1 MVEKPKKPNT
11 SPAKLLTADE
21 ALALG
26 RRPEVVN
33 VLKNKHGWWVIFIT
47 QFQDEVTLRYLQ
59 GERPSE
65 IFRSHNLGP
74 EVLGYKR
81 IERCVYRW
89 VNHPSKSRVKRW
101 QAEHRLYETLNKN
114 QTNTG
119 KKENNDK

>member
-1 MVEKPKKPNT
+1 MVEKPNT

-33 VLKNKHGWWVIFIT
+33 VLKNKHGWWVIFTT

-65 IFRSHNLGP
+65 IFRSHNLRP

-81 IERCVYRW
+81 IERCIYRW
-89 VNHPSKSRVKRW
+89 VNHPSKTRIRRW
-101 QAEHRLYETLNKN
+101 QAEHRLYETLNNK
-114 QTNTG
+114 QTNPD
-119 KKENNDK
+119 KKENGDK

>member
-1 MVEKPKKPNT
+1 MVEKPNT

-33 VLKNKHGWWVIFIT
+33 VLKNKHGWWVIFTT

-81 IERCVYRW
+81 IERCIYRW
-89 VNHPSKSRVKRW
+89 VNHPSKTRIRRW
-101 QAEHRLYETLNKN
+101 QAEHRLYETLNNK
-114 QTNTG
+114 QTNPD
-119 KKENNDK
+119 KKENGDK

>member
-1 MVEKPKKPNT
+1 MAKTESH
-11 SPAKLLTADE
+11 SPSKLLTTEE
-21 ALALG
+21 AMALTKK
-26 RRPEVVN
+26 PEVIN
-33 VLKNKHGWWVIFIT
+33 VLKNKHGWWVIFTT
-47 QFQDEVTLRYLQ
+47 QFQDEVTIRYLQ

-101 QAEHRLYETLNKN
+101 QTEHRLYETLNKN